1 MSLNSKCSRRAI
13 SVLDSGHS
21 ILEEALMKFTGKL
34 RIVLAFYMFGVGQAV
49 CGAVV
54 PFTEDFTAGPSNW
67 ADNTS
72 LSLLTH
78 VATGGPD
85 GGAFASTGKSFTGLG
100 GMSVVLFRAQDEF
113 NSSNHAFEGN
123 WINQGVGRFSALVRH
138 NAPLPLSYFA
148 RFSGPGNSPGG
159 TAVKF
164 APVVPNTWTQL
175 NFDIRA
181 DNPEFV
187 TFEGSNFNTVF
198 SNVGHVQLGV
208 SAPAALTADA
218 TVFTFDIDKASI
230 AMVVPEPTTLI
241 AIIIAG
247 AALASSRR
255 RTV

>member
-1 MSLNSKCSRRAI
+1 
-13 SVLDSGHS
+13 
-21 ILEEALMKFTGKL
+21 MKFTGEL
-34 RIVLAFYMFGVGQAV
+34 RVVLAVCMFGVGQAV

-67 ADNTS
+67 ADNTA

-85 GGAFASTGKSFTGLG
+85 GGTYASAGKSFTGLG
-100 GMSVVLFRAQDEF
+100 GQSVVLFRAQDEF

-123 WINQGVGRFSALVRH
+123 WVTQGVGRFSALVRH

-164 APVVPNTWTQL
+164 APVAPNAWTQL
-175 NFDIRA
+175 SFDIRA
-181 DNPEFV
+181 NNPEFV
-187 TFEGSNFNTVF
+187 TFENSDFKTVF

-208 SAPAALTADA
+208 SAPASLTADA

-230 AMVVPEPTTLI
+230 AMVVPEPTTLM
-241 AIIIAG
+241 AMIIAG
-247 AALASSRR
+247 AALFCGRR
-255 RTV
+255 RAV